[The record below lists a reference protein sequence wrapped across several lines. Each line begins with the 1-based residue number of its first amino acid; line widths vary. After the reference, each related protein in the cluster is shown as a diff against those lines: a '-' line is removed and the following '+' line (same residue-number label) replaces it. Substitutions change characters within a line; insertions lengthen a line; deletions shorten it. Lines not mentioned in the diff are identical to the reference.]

1 MNEHL
6 TNRSKITKELRGYTY
21 KTSLN
26 SVADG
31 HVEFKMV
38 FIIVKYI
45 STSHMLSSLSLIL
58 FLYSENEYSKYL
70 IN

>member
-6 TNRSKITKELRGYTY
+6 TNWSKITKELRGYIY
-21 KTSLN
+21 KPSLN

-38 FIIVKYI
+38 FIVAK
-45 STSHMLSSLSLIL
+45 
-58 FLYSENEYSKYL
+58 
-70 IN
+70 

>member
-1 MNEHL
+1 MNTL
-6 TNRSKITKELRGYTY
+6 QIGANLQKRGYTY

-38 FIIVKYI
+38 FI
-45 STSHMLSSLSLIL
+45 MLSSLSLIL